1 MSRRGIGYALKRLG
15 ISRKKTFSHPKADVA
30 AQEHFKE
37 QIKAIGT
44 GYSSLSYLKRFP
56 IDKLKIDQS
65 FVRDVPNNKEDMSI
79 IKAIIALARSLRLS
93 VIAEGVETKSQK
105 IFLKSLKCDEIQG
118 YLVGRPMPEQDFIKL
133 LMSKA

>member
-1 MSRRGIGYALKRLG
+1 
-15 ISRKKTFSHPKADVA
+15 
-30 AQEHFKE
+30 
-37 QIKAIGT
+37 
-44 GYSSLSYLKRFP
+44 LKRFP

-93 VIAEGVETKSQK
+93 VIAEGVETKSQQ

-118 YLVGRPMPEQDFIKL
+118 YLIGRPMPEQEFIQML
-133 LMSKA
+133 NNRA